1 MDHHCSAG
9 ILLFASQIFQNSEH
23 DDNVASVEIKI
34 PKVKIPKVNTLLAAD
49 SSTGHFHS
57 WCKT

>member
-23 DDNVASVEIKI
+23 DDHVASVEI
-34 PKVKIPKVNTLLAAD
+34 KIPKVNTLLAAD